1 MTATGQRRAAA
12 AAWAVVVALTAAGLA
27 GTIAAWAD
35 LVTSD
40 AIANLCMLPAAVL
53 YATLGTL
60 IVRRAG
66 NVIGWYLIGGGIS
79 SAVVASGSAYA
90 ILGVRNP
97 GMLPAPR
104 IAGVLAQWSFL
115 PLIFGIAFMLLV
127 FPTGNLPSRR
137 WRPAGIACLLVI
149 ALTMIGLLIYPGT
162 VALPA
167 PGGISLVFRNPLGV
181 RSLAGP
187 LPAQIFGG
195 IDSLWWVFIALMS
208 VSTVALTVRYRHGA
222 RELRQQIKWIAF
234 TAATAIGGSVVVL
247 ASMSA
252 GKAWTPLTT
261 AGDLAV
267 TIIGL
272 AGFPIAIAFAVLKYG
287 LYQIDVVIS
296 RALTYGLL
304 SAALTAVYAGI
315 VVGIGT
321 LAGYAGGPLLTVAAA
336 VVVSVLFH
344 PLRQRASLL
353 ANRFVYGKRASPYQV
368 LADFA
373 QLMAGLLDADAAL
386 DRMAALL
393 AAATGAVR
401 VEVWVLVGAGLSP
414 RSVWPAGASPGAA
427 PGLASVTP
435 GDAAAPDP
443 VSRAIGV
450 RHKGELL
457 GMICLQKA
465 RNEPVSAA
473 DETLLADV
481 ASQAGLVLRNAGLTA
496 ELQATIDD
504 LRASRRRLVR
514 AQDEERQRIER
525 NLHDGAQQQLVAL
538 SVQLSLL
545 EDAADDPG
553 EVRDL
558 AGELRAGVRAAL
570 DDLRALARGIYP
582 PVLADQ
588 GLRAALQAQ
597 AERVPVPV
605 LIDADGIG
613 RISRDGEAALY
624 FCILEALQNVAK
636 YARATLA
643 TVTLTRAAD
652 GLEFTVTDDG
662 AGFDLEAAATGT
674 GLQGMADRL
683 SAAGGQLRIESAPGR
698 GTIVSGAVPG

>member
-1 MTATGQRRAAA
+1 MTAIGQRRAAA
-12 AAWAVVVALTAAGLA
+12 AVWAGVVAIAVAGLA
-27 GTIAAWAD
+27 ETIIALKYMVA
-35 LVTSD
+35 SD
-40 AIANLCMLPAAVL
+40 AIPSLCTLPSAVL

-66 NVIGWYLIGGGIS
+66 NVTGWYLICGGIS
-79 SAVVASGSAYA
+79 GAVVAAGSAYA

-97 GMLPAPR
+97 GSLPAPR
-104 IAGVLAQWSFL
+104 IVGLLAELSFL
-115 PLIFGIAFMLLV
+115 PLIFGIAFMFLV
-127 FPTGNLPSRR
+127 FPTGHLPSRR
-137 WRPAGIACLLVI
+137 WRPIAVACVLLI
-149 ALTMIGLLIYPGT
+149 AVLMIGMLLFPGR
-162 VALPA
+162 VSLPA
-167 PGGISLVFRNPLGV
+167 PGGISLVYPNPLGIG
-181 RSLAGP
+181 SPGDP
-187 LPAQIFGG
+187 LPAWFFDG
-195 IDSLWWVFIALMS
+195 INSAWPQFIALLS
-208 VSTVALTVRYRHGA
+208 VSTVALTVRYRSGN

-234 TAATAIGGSVVVL
+234 TAATAIACSVVVF
-247 ASMSA
+247 ATMNSGRSWA
-252 GKAWTPLTT
+252 PLNDAANLVVT
-261 AGDLAV
+261 A
-267 TIIGL
+267 IGL
-272 AGFPIAIAFAVLKYG
+272 AGFPVSIAIAVLKYG

-296 RALTYGLL
+296 RAVTYGLL
-304 SAALTAVYAGI
+304 SAALTGVYAGI

-321 LAGYAGGPLLTVAAA
+321 LAGYAGGPVLTVAAA
-336 VVVSVLFH
+336 VVVAVLFH

-353 ANRFVYGKRASPYQV
+353 ANRLVYGKRASPYQV

-373 QLMAGLLDADAAL
+373 QVMAGLLDADAAL

-427 PGLASVTP
+427 PGLASGTP

-457 GMICLQKA
+457 GMICLEKA

-636 YARATLA
+636 YARASLA